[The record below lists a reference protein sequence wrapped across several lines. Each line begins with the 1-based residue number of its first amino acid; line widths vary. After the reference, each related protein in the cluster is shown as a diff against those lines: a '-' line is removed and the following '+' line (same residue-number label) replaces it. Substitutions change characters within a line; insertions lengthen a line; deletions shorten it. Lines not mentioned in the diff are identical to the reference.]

1 MDFLP
6 YTQISASASMMPVTL
21 LYRRLTYG
29 STNFPALR
37 EHWIVDSGASTS
49 CTPNRDYFSR
59 YVPCALSLTAGNG
72 ATLPVVG
79 YGAISKL
86 VGMSSRDQFNLFSV
100 RQASDDNITFRFP
113 ARDMCEIITYSGDV
127 LNASNNAIG
136 IYSFP
141 AQPKFMSTDP
151 HRGESLHIS
160 DLTRFRVMMA
170 SFETALRTFSTKY
183 S

>member
-1 MDFLP
+1 MAFLP
-6 YTQISASASMMPVTL
+6 YTQISATASMMPVT
-21 LYRRLTYG
+21 RLTY
-29 STNFPALR
+29 
-37 EHWIVDSGASTS
+37 
-49 CTPNRDYFSR
+49 
-59 YVPCALSLTAGNG
+59 AGNG

-86 VGMSSRDQFNLFSV
+86 VGMSSRDQVDDIRPYTLRLDFGLHCPELHFNLFSV

-127 LNASNNAIG
+127 LNAPNNAIG